1 MYCKKCGAYNA
12 DWSPCPGTGALRF
25 CVQCGTQLDA
35 VPEGGAAPPAPVPRP
50 APTPLDPPGPLTP
63 NPDPARPLTPTPEP
77 PRPLTPTPEPARPLT
92 PPRPVVPPEDDWDFI
107 EREPERMHAAR
118 KRSRIPLL
126 IGGFA
131 AFLVLLV
138 VGYFTIHI
146 WKDADCEN
154 PKTCV
159 ICGVT
164 RGKPSAHTWQAA
176 TCTEP
181 KTCSVCGKTEGAALA
196 HIWSDATCTEPKTC
210 SLCGATEGAALGHD
224 WQAATYTAP
233 QTCAR
238 CGMTQGNVRGWVG
251 DVNGSFAQ
259 DFTSIDSAQGH
270 AYVFERPLA
279 GCRRMMVHFKITEYK
294 GSPFGTYAIFAH
306 STTTGWYRAATFE
319 ISPSDFNR
327 DLVIP
332 VTFSDTPTIDAIMPA
347 CLENVDYNFS
357 YSLSVDAVPIS

>member
-1 MYCKKCGAYNA
+1 MRAG
-12 DWSPCPGTGALRF
+12 
-25 CVQCGTQLDA
+25 
-35 VPEGGAAPPAPVPRP
+35 
-50 APTPLDPPGPLTP
+50 
-63 NPDPARPLTPTPEP
+63 
-77 PRPLTPTPEPARPLT
+77 
-92 PPRPVVPPEDDWDFI
+92 
-107 EREPERMHAAR
+107 R
-118 KRSRIPLL
+118 KRSRIPLM

-131 AFLVLLV
+131 ALLVLLV

-164 RGKPSAHTWQAA
+164 RGKPSAYTWQAA

-251 DVNGSFAQ
+251 DVNGSFAK

-319 ISPSDFNR
+319 IGPSDFNR

-357 YSLSVDAVPIS
+357 YSLSVDEVQIS